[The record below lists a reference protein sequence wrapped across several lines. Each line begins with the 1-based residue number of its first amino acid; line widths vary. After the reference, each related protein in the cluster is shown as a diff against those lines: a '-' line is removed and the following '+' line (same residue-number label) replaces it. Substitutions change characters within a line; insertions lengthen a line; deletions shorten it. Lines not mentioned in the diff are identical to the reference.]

1 MGLNFFETNW
11 SPSLPHRIYL
21 VPIRF
26 KAFQVFLFFY
36 TASYV
41 WLSGSLER
49 GREESCKE
57 KCQINYAV
65 AAETSLVRILS
76 IHQLL
81 TSGNAKPTESSLAR
95 PFLSRLQMS
104 AVDILSNVDKYQII
118 ASYPVSE
125 ANIQENLISK
135 NYKNVDQSVSLAAK
149 GIVNVNFHPSLCFL
163 EFFFRNC
170 RCIECSFG
178 VSAA

>member
-49 GREESCKE
+49 GREESRKE

-104 AVDILSNVDKYQII
+104 AVDILSNVDKYQIV

-125 ANIQENLISK
+125 ANIQENLI
-135 NYKNVDQSVSLAAK
+135 
-149 GIVNVNFHPSLCFL
+149 
-163 EFFFRNC
+163 
-170 RCIECSFG
+170 
-178 VSAA
+178 

>member
-104 AVDILSNVDKYQII
+104 AVDILSNVDKYQLPDILSVRQI
-118 ASYPVSE
+118 
-125 ANIQENLISK
+125 
-135 NYKNVDQSVSLAAK
+135 YK
-149 GIVNVNFHPSLCFL
+149 
-163 EFFFRNC
+163 RT
-170 RCIECSFG
+170 SFQRTTKMLTNQCHWQQR
-178 VSAA
+178 AL